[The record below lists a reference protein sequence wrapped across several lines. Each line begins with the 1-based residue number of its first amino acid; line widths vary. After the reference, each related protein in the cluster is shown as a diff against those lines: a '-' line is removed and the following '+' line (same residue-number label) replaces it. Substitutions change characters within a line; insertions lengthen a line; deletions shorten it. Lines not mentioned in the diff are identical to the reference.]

1 MVLLKHSA
9 LRVEPLEDR
18 CLLSANVVLEW
29 NQLTLHAVGQ
39 ARLSPVFVSR
49 DLAITQAAVY
59 DAVAAIDRSF
69 EPYHAHVKASSGAS
83 LEAAAAQAAHDT
95 LAALFPTQAS
105 TFDSALAADL
115 AGIPP
120 GQARQGVAVGS
131 EVARQILDWR
141 STDGSVPDP
150 NAPPYV
156 PGTDPG
162 DWQPTP
168 PAFLPALAPQWPQ
181 VTPFALTSGDQFR
194 PEAPP
199 ALDSAAY
206 AAAFDEVKD
215 LGRVDSTTRTDEQ
228 TQIAKFWNDGL
239 GTAFAMGYWN
249 RIAEQVATDKGL
261 SLVQDARVFA
271 LLNIAEADAIISCW
285 DAKYTYNLWRP
296 VTAIRAADTD
306 GNPATDPD
314 ATWTPLLVTPNFP
327 SYTSAHS
334 TVSGAAAGVLT
345 ALFGA
350 DHHFTV
356 SADGLPGVTRSFDS
370 FGAAAAEAGQSRI
383 YGGIH
388 YQFDNVAG
396 QQLGHSVAD
405 FIVGG
410 FLKPRQDDG
419 DDQLRAAAAAPAPV
433 NASLRAGQVQPLL
446 AEALARWQAAGVVTT
461 ALQGINVRIADLGGL
476 TLGQA
481 AGGVIWLD
489 DNAAGWGWFVDPTP
503 RNDSEFTTP
512 GNQGEQGRMDLLTV
526 LEHEVG
532 HLLGRGHEAEGVM
545 QATLSAGIRRT
556 VGPTLAQDTGW
567 LGAAQALVAG
577 DTDAPGIGQGFVS
590 HHGKRR

>member
-1 MVLLKHSA
+1 MVLLKPS
-9 LRVEPLEDR
+9 LLSVEPLEDR

-29 NQLTLHAVGQ
+29 NQLALHAVGQ

-59 DAVAAIDRSF
+59 DAVVAIDRSF
-69 EPYHAHVKASSGAS
+69 EPYYAHVHASRGAS

-95 LAALFPTQAS
+95 LSALFPSQAA

-115 AGIPP
+115 VGIPP
-120 GQARQGVAVGS
+120 GRARQGTAVGS
-131 EVARQILDWR
+131 EVAQQILAWR
-141 STDGSVPDP
+141 STDGSAAVV
-150 NAPPYV
+150 NYT

-162 DWQPTP
+162 DWQPTL
-168 PAFLPALAPQWPQ
+168 PAFLPALAPQWPY
-181 VTPFALTSGDQFR
+181 VTPFALSSGSQFR
-194 PEAPP
+194 PAPPP

-206 AAAFDEVKD
+206 ADAFNEVKS
-215 LGRVDSTTRTDEQ
+215 LGSATSTTRTDEQ

-249 RIAEQVATDKGL
+249 RITQQVATEQGL
-261 SLVQDARVFA
+261 SLVQDARLFA
-271 LLNIAEADAIISCW
+271 LLNITEADAQIACW

-314 ATWTPLLVTPNFP
+314 STWTPLLTTPNFP

-334 TVSGAAAGVLT
+334 TLSGAAAGVLT
-345 ALFGA
+345 ALFG
-350 DHHFTV
+350 DSYHFTV
-356 SADGLPGVTRSFDS
+356 TADGLPGVTRSFDS

-396 QQLGHSVAD
+396 QQLGRTVAGYVVD
-405 FIVGG
+405 HV
-410 FLKPRQDDG
+410 LKPRGNDG
-419 DDQLRAAAAAPAPV
+419 DDQLRAAAATPAPV
-433 NASLRAGQVQPLL
+433 NESLRAGQVQPLL
-446 AEALARWQAAGVVTT
+446 AEALARWQAAGIDPS
-461 ALQGINVRIADLGGL
+461 ALNGITVHIANLGGL
-476 TLGQA
+476 TLGKA
-481 AGGVIWLD
+481 VGGGIWLD
-489 DNAAGWGWFVDPTP
+489 DNAAGWGWFVDPMP

-532 HLLGRGHEAEGVM
+532 HLLGRGHEAVGVM
-545 QATLSAGIRRT
+545 QETLGAGLRRT
-556 VGPTLAQDTGW
+556 VGVTLANDAGG
-567 LGAAQALVAG
+567 LGAAQALFAW
-577 DTDAPGIGQGFVS
+577 DADAPWIDQPFAS
-590 HHGKRR
+590 SHGKRR

>member
-1 MVLLKHSA
+1 MVLLKQSA

-29 NQLTLHAVGQ
+29 NQLALHAVGQ

-69 EPYHAHVKASSGAS
+69 EPYHAHVKASRGAS

-95 LAALFPTQAS
+95 LTALFPTQAS

-120 GQARQGVAVGS
+120 GRARQGTEVGS

-162 DWQPTP
+162 DWRPTP

-181 VTPFALTSGDQFR
+181 VTPFALTSGAQFR
-194 PEAPP
+194 PDAPP

-215 LGRVDSTTRTDEQ
+215 LGRADSTTRTDEQ

-249 RIAEQVATDKGL
+249 RIAQQVATDQGL
-261 SLVQDARVFA
+261 SLVQDARLFA

-296 VTAIRAADTD
+296 VTAIQAADTD
-306 GNPATDPD
+306 GNPDTGAD
-314 ATWTPLLVTPNFP
+314 AGWTPLLVTPNFP

-405 FIVGG
+405 YVVGG
-410 FLKPRQDDG
+410 FLRPRDDDG
-419 DDQLRAAAAAPAPV
+419 DDQLRTAAPAPAPV
-433 NASLRAGQVQPLL
+433 NASLRAGQVPPLL
-446 AEALARWQAAGVVTT
+446 AEALARWQAAGVITT

-481 AGGVIWLD
+481 SGGVIWLD

-526 LEHEVG
+526 LEHEIG

-545 QATLSAGIRRT
+545 QATLSAGRRRT
-556 VGPTLAQDTGW
+556 VAPTPAQDAGW
-567 LGAAQALVAG
+567 FGAAQALVAG
-577 DTDAPGIGQGFVS
+577 DADAPGIDQGS
-590 HHGKRR
+590 ASRHGKR

>member
-1 MVLLKHSA
+1 MRFEKQSVLRA
-9 LRVEPLEDR
+9 EQLEDR
-18 CLLSANVVLEW
+18 CLLSAAVVLEW
-29 NQLTLHAVGQ
+29 NQLALAAVGQ

-59 DAVAAIDRSF
+59 DAVVAIDQSF
-69 EPYHAHVKASSGAS
+69 EPYFAHVHASRGAS
-83 LEAAAAQAAHDT
+83 LEAAAAQAAHDA
-95 LAALFPTQAS
+95 LAALFPSQSA
-105 TFDSALAADL
+105 TFDAALAADL
-115 AGIPP
+115 VGIPP
-120 GQARQGVAVGS
+120 GRARQGTEVGQAVAQ
-131 EVARQILDWR
+131 QILTWR
-141 STDGSVPDP
+141 STDGSTAVV
-150 NAPPYV
+150 NYT

-168 PAFLPALAPQWPQ
+168 SAFLPALAPQWPD
-181 VTPFALTSGDQFR
+181 VTPFALAAGSQFR
-194 PEAPP
+194 PAPPP

-206 AAAFDEVKD
+206 AVAFNEVKD
-215 LGRVDSTTRTDEQ
+215 LGRSDSLTRTDEQ

-249 RIAEQVATDKGL
+249 RIAQQVATDQGL
-261 SLVQDARVFA
+261 SLVQEARLFA
-271 LLNIAEADAIISCW
+271 LLNISEADAQISCW

-306 GNPATDPD
+306 SNLATDPD
-314 ATWTPLLVTPNFP
+314 TTWTPLLVTPNFP

-334 TVSGAAAGVLT
+334 TLSGAAAEVLT
-345 ALFGA
+345 ALFGP

-370 FGAAAAEAGQSRI
+370 FAAAAAEAGQSRI

-388 YQFDNVAG
+388 YQFDNQNG
-396 QQLGHSVAD
+396 QQLGRNVAD
-405 FIVGG
+405 YVVGG
-410 FLKPRQDDG
+410 FLKPQEDDG
-419 DDQLRAAAAAPAPV
+419 DDQLRAAAAALAPV

-446 AEALARWQAAGVVTT
+446 AEALARWQAAGIDPA
-461 ALQGINVRIADLGGL
+461 ALNGFAVRIADLGGL
-476 TLGQA
+476 RLGKA
-481 AGGVIWLD
+481 FGGVIWLD

-532 HLLGRGHEAEGVM
+532 HLLGRCHEAEGVM
-545 QATLSAGIRRT
+545 QETLGAGLRRT
-556 VGPTLAQDTGW
+556 VGPTPAKDAGW
-567 LGAAQALVAG
+567 DGAAQALLAWNA
-577 DTDAPGIGQGFVS
+577 DAPWLDQALDS
-590 HHGKRR
+590 RHGKRR